1 MNRLN
6 PQSEKS
12 ELKARIES
20 EVNRFASLGL
30 RTLVFAMRELSQE
43 EFNAINWSEVDS
55 PTIAEA
61 CEINLNVLAC
71 TGLEDKL

>member
-30 RTLVFAMRELSQE
+30 RTLVFAMRELS
-43 EFNAINWSEVDS
+43 
-55 PTIAEA
+55 
-61 CEINLNVLAC
+61 
-71 TGLEDKL
+71 